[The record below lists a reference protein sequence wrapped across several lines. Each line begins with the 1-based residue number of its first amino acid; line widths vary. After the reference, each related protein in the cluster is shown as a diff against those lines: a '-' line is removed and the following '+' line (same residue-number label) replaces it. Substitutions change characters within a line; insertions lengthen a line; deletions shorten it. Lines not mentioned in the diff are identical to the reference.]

1 MQIGTNIMSMHA
13 RQSLYEN
20 ENRMNLAMEHVATG
34 KKLNT
39 ASDNPA
45 NIAIVTRMHARASGM
60 RVAIRNNEDAIS
72 MLRTAEAALQ
82 AITNILQRMRD
93 LAVQSANG
101 TNSANNRNS
110 LDKEFQQLTKQVG
123 YINET
128 TEFNDLPVFD
138 GQSRNITL
146 DDLGHTLN
154 ISHQETNIPLS
165 PTKNDIKI
173 STEQEAKAAIDKID
187 DALQHVALHRADL
200 GAMMNRLQFNIENL
214 NSQSTALTDAAS
226 RVEDADMAQEMSD
239 FVKYKLLTEV
249 ALSMVSQANQ
259 IPKMISKLLQS

>member
-1 MQIGTNIMSMHA
+1 MRIGTNVLSMNA

-20 ENRMNLAMEHVATG
+20 EKRMNVAMERLATG
-34 KKLNT
+34 KKLNA

-82 AITNILQRMRD
+82 TVTNILQRMRD

-101 TNSANNRNS
+101 TNSNKNRDALN
-110 LDKEFQQLTKQVG
+110 KEFQSLIEQIG
-123 YINET
+123 YIGET
-128 TEFNDLPVFD
+128 TEFNDLSVFND
-138 GQSRNITL
+138 QSRSITL
-146 DDLGHTLN
+146 DDIGHTV
-154 ISHQETNIPLS
+154 IMKHIPPS
-165 PTKNDIKI
+165 PTQHDIKI
-173 STEQEAKAAIDKID
+173 STEQEARVTIRKIEE
-187 DALQHVALHRADL
+187 ALHNVSLHRADL
-200 GAMMNRLQFNIENL
+200 GAMMNRLQFNMENL

-226 RVEDADMAQEMSD
+226 RIEDADMAQEMSD
-239 FVKYKLLTEV
+239 FLKFKLLTEV

-259 IPKMISKLLQS
+259 IPQMVSKLLQS